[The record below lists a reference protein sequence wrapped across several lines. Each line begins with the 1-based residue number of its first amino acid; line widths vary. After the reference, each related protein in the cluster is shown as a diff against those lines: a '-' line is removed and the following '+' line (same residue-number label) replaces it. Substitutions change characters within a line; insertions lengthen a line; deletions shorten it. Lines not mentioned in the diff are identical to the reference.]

1 MNYSEVFDGK
11 KTKEFVYG
19 VELPIETQGTQPLV
33 MDTHYAKTNEVPVY
47 YQNSEVLSFK
57 QCLIMLLSQFLPVVG
72 IVLLFY
78 WAFQSGEI
86 SPKKTLAR
94 AMLAC
99 YAIVAI
105 VFGFFSLF
113 R

>member
-1 MNYSEVFDGK
+1 MNYSEVYDGK
-11 KTKEFVYG
+11 RIKDYDSG
-19 VELPIETQGTQPLV
+19 VERPIETQGFQPLV
-33 MDTHYAKTNEVPVY
+33 FDSNYTPEKEVPVY
-47 YQNSEVLSFK
+47 YQDTETMSFG
-57 QCLIMLLSQFLPVVG
+57 QCFAMLLSQFIPVVG

-78 WAFQSGEI
+78 WGFSQGDVT
-86 SPKKTLAR
+86 PKKILAR

-99 YAIVAI
+99 YAVAAV